1 MLDLG
6 GGSDLGGGPALETDD
21 APARAR
27 TRTGRTISGARRA
40 TVGTRADSQSLDPAR
55 SSPGMRAARVSDA
68 NARTSAPGGAAPGKG
83 AGVRAAPAGDRK
95 STSRSG
101 AMSAVH
107 PARSATGSRTARG
120 GEASA
125 RSSML
130 GAAPAGSPG
139 PTARSGTMS
148 QVTSGKAA
156 VASHARTLGGENA
169 ARPPVGASR
178 SGTMRAVNPVPAASA
193 ADPALSYGRGMMLD
207 DNPFNDAFA
216 GGQDAPALELEADA
230 IAAAPPI
237 EEPEPPRS
245 EPPPPEQVRARAIVD
260 IAKYGPRPTSLL
272 QQPMYWFRV
281 MNRKRVLSVELAALS
296 AERKRTDD
304 QAQEALA
311 ALGEALLALRGS
323 PELAALDRQFA
334 AVEDAENRVGHA
346 AAQGQKRRQGV
357 NQELTRL
364 KGELARAEAKAAPLR
379 EREQQLAASS
389 EALKTNAR
397 RAEALTRKAEAEL
410 EAARA
415 KGGADPAR
423 WAAMVA
429 ERDARLGEF
438 QTLGIQL
445 QPLEDDLAEARRALA
460 VHTRAINGI
469 QDEMRSAVGVFERAE
484 QTQRVTVGSARGAR
498 LQALISLANASL
510 KLGLH
515 ELVPDYSEAVIEAAE
530 RADKQRQLEELQ
542 RAAVNSYD
550 SAAYMRGFNMLLG
563 SSLLLFVSL
572 ALAILF

>member
-6 GGSDLGGGPALETDD
+6 AGADVGAGPALETDD

-27 TRTGRTISGARRA
+27 TRTGSATGARRA
-40 TVGTRADSQSLDPAR
+40 SSATRPDSQSVDSAR
-55 SSPGMRAARVSDA
+55 SSPGMRAARGSDA
-68 NARTSAPGGAAPGKG
+68 NARSNTLGGGASAKG
-83 AGVRAAPAGDRK
+83 AAGRPAAPAGDRK

-101 AMSAVH
+101 TMSAVD
-107 PARSATGSRTARG
+107 PARSAAN
-120 GEASA
+120 A
-125 RSSML
+125 RSSTAG
-130 GAAPAGSPG
+130 GAPPG
-139 PTARSGTMS
+139 RASATSRSGTMN
-148 QVTSGKAA
+148 QVVPGKPPGAPRA
-156 VASHARTLGGENA
+156 GTLGGENA
-169 ARPPVGASR
+169 ARPPGMSSR
-178 SGTMRAVNPVPAASA
+178 SGTMRAANPARAAA
-193 ADPALSYGRGMMLD
+193 APDPALAYGRGMMLD

-230 IAAAPPI
+230 VAAPQV
-237 EEPEPPRS
+237 EEASPLPS
-245 EPPPPEQVRARAIVD
+245 APPPPQEVRARAIVD
-260 IAKYGPRPTSLL
+260 IAKYGPPPTSPL
-272 QQPMYWFRV
+272 QQPMYWFHV
-281 MNRKRVLSVELAALS
+281 MTRKRVLSEELAALS
-296 AERKRTDD
+296 AQRKRTDD

-334 AVEDAENRVGHA
+334 AVEDAEHRVGHA
-346 AAQGQKRRQGV
+346 AAEGQKRRQGV

-379 EREQQLAASS
+379 ERETQLAARS
-389 EALKTNAR
+389 EELKANAR
-397 RAEALTRKAEAEL
+397 RAETLTRKAEAEL

-415 KGGADPAR
+415 KGAVEPER
-423 WAAMVA
+423 WTVMVA

-438 QTLGIQL
+438 QTLGIEL
-445 QPLEDDLAEARRALA
+445 QPIEDDLAEARRTLA

-515 ELVPDYSEAVIEAAE
+515 ELVPDYAEAVSEAAE
-530 RADKQRQLEELQ
+530 RAEKQRQLEELQ

-550 SAAYMRGFNMLLG
+550 SAAYTRGFNMLLG
-563 SSLLLFVSL
+563 SSLLLFLSL